1 MKLTKH
7 YSFAV
12 IFLTFFSLLFQQDIT
27 VKGKVT
33 GENGDA
39 LVGANITVKGTFT
52 GVSTNINGEFSITV
66 DKNAILIT
74 TYIGYKE
81 LNITANEILNISL
94 IKDVLNTEEIV
105 VFGLASSVK
114 RKNLANSVATISIR
128 FNDVFAGDPV
138 ATMIVGL
145 KMGITNDVYSGFDTD
160 ATSIRIYIESSF
172 GKIGLGAL
180 NAGGEPYFTIG
191 GLYSVM
197 DNLNVELE
205 YVVNQLNENLA
216 DQFNLSLT
224 VGF

>member
-12 IFLTFFSLLFQQDIT
+12 LFLTFFSLLFQQDIT

-39 LVGANITVKGTFT
+39 LVGVNIMVKGTFT
-52 GVSTNINGEFSITV
+52 GVSTNIDGEFSITV
-66 DKNAILIT
+66 DKNAILVT

-128 FNDVFAGDPV
+128 FNDVFSGDPV

-180 NAGGEPYFTIG
+180 NGGGEPYFTIG

-205 YVVNQLNENLA
+205 YVVNQLNENLD

>member
-39 LVGANITVKGTFT
+39 LVGASIMVKGAFT
-52 GVSTNINGEFSITV
+52 GVSTNIDGEFSITV
-66 DKNAILIT
+66 DKNAILVT

-81 LNITANEILNISL
+81 LNITPNEILNISL

-180 NAGGEPYFTIG
+180 NAGGDPYFTIG

-205 YVVNQLNENLA
+205 YVVNQLNESLA

>member
-39 LVGANITVKGTFT
+39 LVGASIMVKGAFT
-52 GVSTNINGEFSITV
+52 GVSTNIDGEFSITV
-66 DKNAILIT
+66 DKNAILVT

-81 LNITANEILNISL
+81 LNITPNEILNISL

-180 NAGGEPYFTIG
+180 NAGGDPYFTIG

-205 YVVNQLNENLA
+205 YVVNQLNENLD

-224 VGF
+224 IGF

>member
-39 LVGANITVKGTFT
+39 LVGATIMVKGAFT
-52 GVSTNINGEFSITV
+52 GVSTNIDGEFSITV
-66 DKNAILIT
+66 DKNAILVT

-81 LNITANEILNISL
+81 LNITPNEILNISL

-160 ATSIRIYIESSF
+160 ATSTRIYIESSF

-205 YVVNQLNENLA
+205 YVVNQLNENLD

>member
-1 MKLTKH
+1 MKK
-7 YSFAV
+7 
-12 IFLTFFSLLFQQDIT
+12 IFGILMIGLLCFSWA
-27 VKGKVT
+27 GNVT
-33 GENGDA
+33 P
-39 LVGANITVKGTFT
+39 
-52 GVSTNINGEFSITV
+52 
-66 DKNAILIT
+66 
-74 TYIGYKE
+74 
-81 LNITANEILNISL
+81 
-94 IKDVLNTEEIV
+94 
-105 VFGLASSVK
+105 
-114 RKNLANSVATISIR
+114 TISIR
-128 FNDVFAGDPV
+128 FNDAFAGDPV
-138 ATMIVGL
+138 ATTIVGL

-205 YVVNQLNENLA
+205 YVVNQLNKTLP

>member
-39 LVGANITVKGTFT
+39 LVGASIMVKGAFT
-52 GVSTNINGEFSITV
+52 GVSTNIDGEFSITV

-74 TYIGYKE
+74 TYIGYNE

-94 IKDVLNTEEIV
+94 IKNVLNTEEIV

-205 YVVNQLNENLA
+205 YVVNQLNENLD

>member
-12 IFLTFFSLLFQQDIT
+12 LFLTFFSLLFQQDIT

-39 LVGANITVKGTFT
+39 LVGATIMVKGAFT
-52 GVSTNINGEFSITV
+52 GVSTNIDGEFSITV
-66 DKNAILIT
+66 DKNAILVT

-81 LNITANEILNISL
+81 LNITPNEILNISL

-205 YVVNQLNENLA
+205 YVVNQLNENLD

-224 VGF
+224 IGF

>member
-12 IFLTFFSLLFQQDIT
+12 LFLTFFSLLFQQDIT

-39 LVGANITVKGTFT
+39 LVGVNIMVKGTFT
-52 GVSTNINGEFSITV
+52 GVSTNIDGEFSITV
-66 DKNAILIT
+66 DKNAILVT

-128 FNDVFAGDPV
+128 FNDVFSGDPV

-160 ATSIRIYIESSF
+160 GTSTRIYIERSF

-205 YVVNQLNENLA
+205 YVVNQLNENLD

-224 VGF
+224 IGF

>member
-12 IFLTFFSLLFQQDIT
+12 LFLTFFSLLFQQDIT

-39 LVGANITVKGTFT
+39 LVGATIMVKGAFT
-52 GVSTNINGEFSITV
+52 GVSTNIDGEFSITV
-66 DKNAILIT
+66 DKNAILVT

-81 LNITANEILNISL
+81 LNITPNEILNISL

-160 ATSIRIYIESSF
+160 ATSIRIYIERSF

-224 VGF
+224 IGF

>member
-39 LVGANITVKGTFT
+39 LVGASIMVKGAFT
-52 GVSTNINGEFSITV
+52 GVSTNIDGEFSITV
-66 DKNAILIT
+66 DKNAILVT

>member
-39 LVGANITVKGTFT
+39 LVGVNIMVKGTFT
-52 GVSTNINGEFSITV
+52 GVSTNIDGEFSITV
-66 DKNAILIT
+66 DKNAILVT
-74 TYIGYKE
+74 SYIGYKE

-105 VFGLASSVK
+105 VSGLASSVK

-138 ATMIVGL
+138 ATMVVGL

-160 ATSIRIYIESSF
+160 ATSTRIYIERSF